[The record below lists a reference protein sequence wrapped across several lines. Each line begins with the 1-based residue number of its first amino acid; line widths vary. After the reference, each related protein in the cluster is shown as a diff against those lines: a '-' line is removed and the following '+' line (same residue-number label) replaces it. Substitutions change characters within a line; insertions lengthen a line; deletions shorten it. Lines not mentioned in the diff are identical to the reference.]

1 MARSGR
7 PGGDT
12 TLVMALASGLS
23 NRQVAQQ
30 AGCSERTVA
39 RRLADPAFRRRVD
52 EARAATIAQTAA
64 QLTAAGLAAV
74 RTFLKLLDAESESV
88 QLGAAKAILELGGK
102 LRETQELEAQ
112 VRALEERLA
121 QLEERRGYPTRMA

>member
-52 EARAATIAQTAA
+52 EARAAIIAQTTA

-88 QLGAAKAILELGGK
+88 QLGAAKAIIELGGK
-102 LRETQELEAQ
+102 LREAGELEA
-112 VRALEERLA
+112 RIAALEA
-121 QLEERRGYPTRMA
+121 QAARATTPKGIARWPA

>member
-12 TLVMALASGLS
+12 TLVVALASGLS
-23 NRQVAQQ
+23 NWQAAKQV
-30 AGCSERTVA
+30 GCSERMVA
-39 RRLADPAFRRRVD
+39 RRLADPAFRRQVD

-74 RTFLKLLDAESESV
+74 KMLLKLLDAEGETV
-88 QLGAAKAILELGGK
+88 RLGAAKAILELGRA
-102 LRETQELEAQ
+102 LRES
-112 VRALEERLA
+112 
-121 QLEERRGYPTRMA
+121 QLVDRPQRRRPWAI